1 MRQRRRRRTVSFK
14 TIPFWASFFFNE
26 QCMKRCCL
34 ISKKMTPKCVNFQIS
49 LQFFICSIKSSIAI
63 LILRRS
69 SIAFLPKS
77 DVSPKVG
84 RLFHF
89 GIWSWIYAIW
99 PSIDQ
104 QTFNFFNLTPDSD
117 NSSPSIYAFFFQ
129 FSPWFRNWQSNF
141 NIYIIKPLI
150 WPNQLL
156 KIINW
161 LLNFNLFQ
169 LKPKLT

>member
-1 MRQRRRRRTVSFK
+1 
-14 TIPFWASFFFNE
+14 
-26 QCMKRCCL
+26 MKRCYL
-34 ISKKMTPKCVNFQIS
+34 ISKKMTPKCVNFQMS

-89 GIWSWIYAIW
+89 GIWSRIYAIW
-99 PSIDQ
+99 HSIDQ

-117 NSSPSIYAFFFQ
+117 NSSPSIYTFF
-129 FSPWFRNWQSNF
+129 SSLVWFRNWQSNF
-141 NIYIIKPLI
+141 NIYVIKPLI

-161 LLNFNLFQ
+161 PLNFNLFQ